1 MALRTAAIQMIWPG
15 DEGSFYRKLVDTV
28 AANPGFAGVGSAALF
43 QPAHGPARSTA
54 LAGEVLGVVV
64 G

>member
-28 AANPGFAGVGSAALF
+28 AANPGFAGVGDLRPCF
-43 QPAHGPARSTA
+43 NLHTGRR
-54 LAGEVLGVVV
+54 
-64 G
+64 